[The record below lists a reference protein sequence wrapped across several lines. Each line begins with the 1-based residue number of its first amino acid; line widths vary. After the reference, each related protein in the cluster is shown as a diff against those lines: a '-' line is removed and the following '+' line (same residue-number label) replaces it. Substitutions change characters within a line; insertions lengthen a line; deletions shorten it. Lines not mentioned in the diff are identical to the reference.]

1 MKHPTVQDIFL
12 RFYPEYLDKYT
23 PSPQQSK
30 VANCIINCKTGAY
43 GANVSMCEDCGHLQI
58 HYNSCRNRCCPMCQA
73 LPKEMWIDKRREDVL
88 DAPYFHVVFTVP
100 QELNSL
106 IYSNQQLLYDAMY
119 HSVSATI
126 NELTEDTKHLGAKVG
141 YICVL
146 HTWGSEMNYHPH
158 IHVILLGGGL
168 TSNNQWRDKGEEF
181 FLPVK
186 VLSKLFRGK
195 YLDELKNLWEE
206 KKLSLDQPVFGEK
219 GILNDSAFLDIK
231 DPRIREITVEH
242 LLRHQGTVRY

>member
-88 DAPYFHVVFTVP
+88 DAPYFHVIFTVP

-158 IHVILLGGGL
+158 IHYDKQVTM
-168 TSNNQWRDKGEEF
+168 TS
-181 FLPVK
+181 
-186 VLSKLFRGK
+186 
-195 YLDELKNLWEE
+195 
-206 KKLSLDQPVFGEK
+206 
-219 GILNDSAFLDIK
+219 
-231 DPRIREITVEH
+231 
-242 LLRHQGTVRY
+242 